1 MKSIIY
7 SLTDN
12 IYNEL
17 LRLTTQLSDSVDN
30 YNWLCQLTDNTK
42 QQLGVTQQ
50 TLDDAFQFYTNT
62 LEAYHKKIKE
72 LFYLLQFYYPHLVR
86 IEPQYDGLIIKREV
100 LVWTNE
106 QINR

>member
-50 TLDDAFQFYTNT
+50 TLDDAFKFYTDT

>member
-1 MKSIIY
+1 MKSITY

-12 IYNEL
+12 IYHEL

-50 TLDDAFQFYTNT
+50 TLDDAFKFYTDT

>member
-30 YNWLCQLTDNTK
+30 YNWLWQLTDNTK

-50 TLDDAFQFYTNT
+50 TLDDAFKFYTDT

>member
-30 YNWLCQLTDNTK
+30 YNWLLRLTDATK
-42 QQLGVTQQ
+42 QQLGV
-50 TLDDAFQFYTNT
+50 
-62 LEAYHKKIKE
+62 I
-72 LFYLLQFYYPHLVR
+72 
-86 IEPQYDGLIIKREV
+86 
-100 LVWTNE
+100 
-106 QINR
+106 

>member
-1 MKSIIY
+1 MQSITY
-7 SLTDN
+7 LLTDN

-50 TLDDAFQFYTNT
+50 TLDDAFKFYTDT

>member
-1 MKSIIY
+1 MQSITY
-7 SLTDN
+7 VLTDN

-17 LRLTTQLSDSVDN
+17 LRLTTQLSDSVNN
-30 YNWLCQLTDNTK
+30 YNWLFKLTDATK

-62 LEAYHKKIKE
+62 LEAYRHKVEE
-72 LFYLLQFYYPHLVR
+72 LFHLLQFYYPNMIR

-100 LVWTNE
+100 LVWMNE
-106 QINR
+106 

>member
-1 MKSIIY
+1 MKSITY
-7 SLTDN
+7 LLTDN

-30 YNWLCQLTDNTK
+30 YNWLCQLTDDTK

-62 LEAYHKKIKE
+62 LEAYHKKTEE
-72 LFYLLQFYYPHLVR
+72 LFHLLQFYYPTLVR

-100 LVWTNE
+100 LVWVND
-106 QINR
+106 

>member
-17 LRLTTQLSDSVDN
+17 LRLTTQLSGSVDN

-50 TLDDAFQFYTNT
+50 TLDDAFKFYTDT

>member
-1 MKSIIY
+1 MKSITY
-7 SLTDN
+7 LLTDN

-17 LRLTTQLSDSVDN
+17 LHLTTQLGDSVDN
-30 YNWLCQLTDNTK
+30 YNWLFKLTDTAK

-62 LEAYHKKIKE
+62 LEAYHKKTKE
-72 LFYLLQFYYPHLVR
+72 LFHLLQFYYPNMVR

-100 LVWTNE
+100 LVWMNE
-106 QINR
+106 

>member
-1 MKSIIY
+1 MQSITYI
-7 SLTDN
+7 LTDN

-30 YNWLCQLTDNTK
+30 YNWLFKLTDTTK

-50 TLDDAFQFYTNT
+50 TLDDAFTFYANT
-62 LEAYHKKIKE
+62 LEAYHKKTEE
-72 LFYLLQFYYPHLVR
+72 LFHLLQFYYPNMIR

-106 QINR
+106 

>member
-1 MKSIIY
+1 M
-7 SLTDN
+7 
-12 IYNEL
+12 
-17 LRLTTQLSDSVDN
+17 DN

-50 TLDDAFQFYTNT
+50 TLDDAFKFYTDT

>member
-1 MKSIIY
+1 MKSITY

-50 TLDDAFQFYTNT
+50 TLDDAFKFYTDT